1 MSCCDNEPKNN
12 PEQSTLA
19 RMVSGPR
26 RLWLIAAV
34 VVGAGLVFGWEQ
46 LVIFGIA
53 PILISLLPCLIM
65 CGLGVCMMC
74 RNKKS
79 DGKAGQADEAEAVMP
94 AKPAATAS
102 VKSSSSVEF

>member
-1 MSCCDNEPKNN
+1 MSCCDNEPNN
-12 PEQSTLA
+12 SQEQSKLA
-19 RMVSGPR
+19 RLVNGPR

-34 VVGAGLVFGWEQ
+34 AVGAGLLFGWEQ

-74 RNKKS
+74 KKKKPDS
-79 DGKAGQADEAEAVMP
+79 KAANETGEAEVEAPVKP
-94 AKPAATAS
+94 VVSASAKTS
-102 VKSSSSVEF
+102 NVEF

>member
-1 MSCCDNEPKNN
+1 MSCCDNEPKTN
-12 PEQSTLA
+12 PEQSKLA

-26 RLWLIAAV
+26 RLWLVAAV

-74 RNKKS
+74 RNKKP
-79 DGKAGQADEAEAVMP
+79 DGKAGQADEVEAVTP
-94 AKPAATAS
+94 AKPAVTAS
-102 VKSSSSVEF
+102 TKSSSSVEF